1 MMTSSN
7 RNRLIFFAL
16 LFVLTEFFGWKYW
29 GPISI
34 RNIGLILATFSLF
47 WINWKYDKRLFGRF
61 KFLVIY
67 YVIVSVLG
75 LFNGFYLDMGATFV
89 FSRFLPTIV
98 LFCFATSCCIND
110 EKSFSW
116 LVYFLLLIMSVDAFA
131 TILQGRGSPIG
142 WALHAQ
148 TNGADIVDASFEKY
162 GDYENSI
169 GHSYASGLMGT
180 VVVNGFFL
188 TALGSLF
195 WYPYYKRRSL
205 FSFFIS
211 LLLFLLCLTA
221 LFYNQQRLAF
231 FVYLFIT
238 AIVAFFL
245 IRSKSLRIGYVFLI
259 VMAGLFFLG
268 HTHLFDSLNIGRLAL
283 VTDSDVF
290 NRHTVHRTYYS
301 EFFPYHYLT
310 GDRHEFFV
318 RYATTPHNIVI
329 ETLLLGG
336 VIGLGFFFMFVAS
349 LLVSL
354 VQDLKAGRVESVLFA
369 APIMAI
375 LLISLEHSSGFHT
388 GLTICASLMA
398 LYEVSRVRDE
408 MNKSEL
414 SRNTI

>member
-34 RNIGLILATFSLF
+34 RNIGLILATIFLI
-47 WINWKYDKRLFGRF
+47 WTNWKYDKRLFGRF
-61 KFLVIY
+61 KYLVIY
-67 YVIVSVLG
+67 YVIVSILG

-98 LFCFATSCCIND
+98 LFCFATSCCIDD

-131 TILQGRGSPIG
+131 TILQGRGSSIG

-148 TNGADIVDASFEKY
+148 TNGADLVEASFEKY

-180 VVVNGFFL
+180 VVVNGFLL

-195 WYPYYKRRSL
+195 WYPYYKRRNL

-211 LLLFLLCLTA
+211 LFLFLLCLTA

-231 FVYLFIT
+231 FVYLFVT
-238 AIVAFFL
+238 AIVVFFL
-245 IRSKSLRIGYVFLI
+245 IRPWPLRIGFVFLF
-259 VMAGLFFLG
+259 VMVGIFLLG
-268 HTHLFDSLNIGRLAL
+268 HGHLLDSMDLGRLAR

-290 NRHTVHRTYYS
+290 NRHAAHRMYYS

-318 RYATTPHNIVI
+318 RYDTTPHNIVI

-336 VIGLGFFFMFVAS
+336 VIGLASFFWFVAS
-349 LLVSL
+349 LIVG
-354 VQDLKAGRVESVLFA
+354 VIRDVKAGRGECILFA

-388 GLTICASLMA
+388 GLTICASVMA
-398 LYEVSRVRDE
+398 LYEVARVRGE
-408 MNKSEL
+408 MSESEL
-414 SRNTI
+414 PSNTI